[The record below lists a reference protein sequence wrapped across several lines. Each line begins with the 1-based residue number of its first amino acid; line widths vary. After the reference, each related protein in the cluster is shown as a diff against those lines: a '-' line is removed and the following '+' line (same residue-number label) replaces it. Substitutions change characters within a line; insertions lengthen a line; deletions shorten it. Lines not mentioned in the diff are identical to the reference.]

1 MASLD
6 GGMTI
11 HIRMVPD
18 EDTMKAIL
26 ALLNLWQDSH
36 PDQMVAMVP
45 ARDRYQYEIIE
56 RGKIDGNG

>member
-1 MASLD
+1 MA
-6 GGMTI
+6 TI
-11 HIRMVPD
+11 GEITIRMVPD
-18 EDTMKAIL
+18 DETMKAIL